1 MIFDMEQTKKQ
12 THLKNPADHARG
24 WPFGVLLLLLAGAA
38 VFFGLHPHYRYVS
51 VFFAAVSVL
60 TVFFR
65 KWWHLITAT
74 GLIGLVAFL
83 FSFGPNGYRWA
94 ALIPLSIA
102 ILILIFRFCPKP
114 VRTISSVLAAAA
126 AVLLLIAEI
135 PIVSAAKS
143 EPDAEADYVIVLG
156 AAVYGEEPSIT
167 VKNRVKSAVSYLK
180 KHPSSKAVASGG
192 QGDGEDISEAECMR
206 RYLTDK
212 GVHHSRILAEDR
224 STSTLEN
231 LTFSKQVI
239 EAAGGDPSRVAI
251 VSSAYHLYR
260 AKRMA
265 ASLGMAADGLASSD
279 GYAVYMAGMYVREAL
294 AVWKLWLLGR

>member
-1 MIFDMEQTKKQ
+1 MISDMEQTKKQ
-12 THLKNPADHARG
+12 THLKKPVDHARG
-24 WPFGVLLLLLAGAA
+24 WPLGVLLLLLAGAA

-51 VFFAAVSVL
+51 VFFAASAVL
-60 TVFFR
+60 TVFLR
-65 KWWHLITAT
+65 KQWHLITAA

-94 ALIPLSIA
+94 SLIPLSA
-102 ILILIFRFCPKP
+102 AVLLLIFRFCPKP
-114 VRTISSVLAAAA
+114 VRILSSVLAAAV

-135 PIVSAAKS
+135 PIVSAAES
-143 EPDAEADYVIVLG
+143 EPDADADYVIVLG

-206 RYLTDK
+206 RLL
-212 GVHHSRILAEDR
+212 VHYGIQDSRILMEDR
-224 STSTLEN
+224 SSSTMEN
-231 LTFSKQVI
+231 LSFSKAVI
-239 EAAGGDPSRVAI
+239 ESDGGSADKAVI
-251 VSSAYHLYR
+251 VSSSYHLYR

-265 ASLGMAADGLASSD
+265 SSLGMQAYGLACSD
-279 GYAVYMAGMYVREAL
+279 GYPVYMCGMFLREAL
-294 AVWKLWLLGR
+294 GIYKLWILGS

>member
-1 MIFDMEQTKKQ
+1 MEKTKKQ
-12 THLKNPADHARG
+12 PNRKNPAKHARG
-24 WPFGVLLLLLAGAA
+24 WPLGVLLLLLAGAA
-38 VFFGLHPHYRYVS
+38 VFFGLHPHYRFVS
-51 VFFAAVSVL
+51 AFFAAAALLAVL
-60 TVFFR
+60 FR
-65 KWWHLITAT
+65 RRWHLITAA
-74 GLIGLVAFL
+74 GLMGLVAFL

-114 VRTISSVLAAAA
+114 VRIASSVLAFAA
-126 AVLLLIAEI
+126 AVFLLIAEI

-180 KHPSSKAVASGG
+180 KHPSAKAVASGG

-206 RYLTDK
+206 RLM
-212 GVHHSRILAEDR
+212 VHYGIRDSRILLEDR
-224 STSTLEN
+224 SSSTMEN
-231 LTFSKQVI
+231 LSFSKALI
-239 EAAGGDPSRVAI
+239 ESDGGSADRVVI
-251 VSSAYHLYR
+251 VSSSYHLYR

-265 ASLGMAADGLASSD
+265 FSLRMEAYGLACSD
-279 GYAVYMAGMYVREAL
+279 GYPVYMCGMFIREAL
-294 AVWKLWLLGR
+294 GIYKL